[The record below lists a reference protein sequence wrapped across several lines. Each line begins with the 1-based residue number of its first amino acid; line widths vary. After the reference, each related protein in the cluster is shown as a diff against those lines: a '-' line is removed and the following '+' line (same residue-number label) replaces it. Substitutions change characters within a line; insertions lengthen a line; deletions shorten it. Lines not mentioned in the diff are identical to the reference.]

1 MKDTSKLGVNLDDI
15 LGLIK
20 FGKKDCPC
28 KKKKH
33 KAKSET
39 ETASKPVTFSNRGTR
54 ISGLSN
60 SGSSNN
66 GTLNSIGNTIQ
77 NDTARIN
84 NDMTRLVLQNW
95 KNNQMVQSTQPQNR
109 FGSETL
115 MMPQLKKPKQF
126 NNNYFRPMGDKTFEA
141 VENIDNSSISPLTAF
156 TNEVYDNDTVM
167 LDDNNNYEDDE
178 EDPFDNNDPFDKNL
192 KEEYN
197 YDYNYRQQSD
207 EIFELP
213 TNKNSPMVSYKK
225 VELGNI
231 YPNNESSN
239 PQNAMSIPQYEEDEE
254 MIEMVA
260 NPLTN
265 KKKFIR
271 SDEPNP
277 LVTDDMRGRVSA
289 SAEKIEK
296 KIAGDHTS
304 NKRELTSNKPNRIT
318 NLRRD
323 FMLQRL
329 REYNDG
335 ADKYSKVKTGNLKI
349 YEVEEAYIKVFGMP
363 NQKKL

>member
-84 NDMTRLVLQNW
+84 NDMARFELQNW

-115 MMPQLKKPKQF
+115 MMPQFKKPKQF
-126 NNNYFRPMGDKTFEA
+126 NSNYFRPMGDKTFEA

-167 LDDNNNYEDDE
+167 LDDNNNYEDD
-178 EDPFDNNDPFDKNL
+178 PYDNNL
-192 KEEYN
+192 KEKYN
-197 YDYNYRQQSD
+197 YDYNYNN

-239 PQNAMSIPQYEEDEE
+239 PNNDISNPQNKEDEE
-254 MIEMVA
+254 MIEMVS
-260 NPLTN
+260 NPLIN

-277 LVTDDMRGRVSA
+277 LVTDDMRGLVQK
-289 SAEKIEK
+289 SAEKINK
-296 KIAGDHTS
+296 KLAGQ
-304 NKRELTSNKPNRIT
+304 LTSNKPNRIT
-318 NLRRD
+318 NLTRD
-323 FMLQRL
+323 FMLKRL
-329 REYNDG
+329 REYNDNVEKSKRVTYLG
-335 ADKYSKVKTGNLKI
+335 AKNV
-349 YEVEEAYIKVFGMP
+349 YEVEDAYITIYGTPK
-363 NQKKL
+363 NI

>member
-1 MKDTSKLGVNLDDI
+1 MKDTNKLGVNLDDI
-15 LGLIK
+15 VRLVKLGK
-20 FGKKDCPC
+20 SDCCYGSTGCPCNKC
-28 KKKKH
+28 KKKRH
-33 KAKSET
+33 KKKPSQPET
-39 ETASKPVTFSNRGTR
+39 VSTTKPTTGSNSVAR

-84 NDMTRLVLQNW
+84 NDMARFELQNW

-156 TNEVYDNDTVM
+156 TNEVYENDTVM
-167 LDDNNNYEDDE
+167 LDDNNNYEDD
-178 EDPFDNNDPFDKNL
+178 PYNNDL
-192 KEEYN
+192 KEEYAHQ
-197 YDYNYRQQSD
+197 YDYNNRQHGGA
-207 EIFELP
+207 IVELSN
-213 TNKNSPMVSYKK
+213 NKNSPMVSYKK

-231 YPNNESSN
+231 YPNNEISNPNNDISN
-239 PQNAMSIPQYEEDEE
+239 PQNKEDEE

-260 NPLTN
+260 NPLIN
-265 KKKFIR
+265 KRKFIR
-271 SDEPNP
+271 NDEPNP
-277 LVTDDMRGRVSA
+277 LVTDDMRGLVQKSA
-289 SAEKIEK
+289 EK
-296 KIAGDHTS
+296 KIAGQ
-304 NKRELTSNKPNRIT
+304 LTSNKPNRIT

-363 NQKKL
+363 KQIKL

>member
-33 KAKSET
+33 KVKSET
-39 ETASKPVTFSNRGTR
+39 ESASKPITFSNRGTR

-84 NDMTRLVLQNW
+84 NDMARFELQNW

-167 LDDNNNYEDDE
+167 LDDNNEDD
-178 EDPFDNNDPFDKNL
+178 PYDNDL
-192 KEEYN
+192 KEEYAHQ
-197 YDYNYRQQSD
+197 YDYNNSRQHGGA
-207 EIFELP
+207 IVELSN
-213 TNKNSPMVSYKK
+213 NKNSPMVSYKK

-239 PQNAMSIPQYEEDEE
+239 PNNDISNPQNKEDEE

-260 NPLTN
+260 NPLIN

-318 NLRRD
+318 NLTRA